1 MKTVITNA
9 RFILEKCVGCKTC
22 THVCPTKAYTP
33 SLNRPLE
40 KLKIAPC
47 SLKCPI
53 GNDIEGFNFLVGD
66 EKYLEAYAL
75 LMETN
80 PLPGT
85 TGRVCHHPCEQ
96 DCNRMKFDE
105 SVSIKSIERFIADS
119 AMTRGYEP
127 VKPKVIRKGS
137 VAVIG
142 AGPAG
147 LSCAFHLGRIG
158 YRVTVFEAAKQ
169 AGGMLRYGIPEYRL
183 PKNVLDWEIRNITS
197 QNVEIMTG
205 RRLGKNLKVG
215 DLKKFDALFI
225 SIGLQNSH
233 PLIIPDES
241 SQGVM
246 SAYDFLRAVNEGRKV
261 NLGKRIAVIGGGN
274 SAVDAV
280 RCLRRM
286 GLRPVILYRR
296 SIDEMP
302 ALASERHE
310 LEREGIEIIPFVMP
324 TRIIAGDG
332 HIRQIECVR
341 TCPGE
346 VGEDGR
352 RIPVPIDGSEFST
365 DVDNVIVA
373 AGESPDFSG
382 LRSFLGVKEN
392 RLVVG
397 PDGITLGKGV
407 FAGGDV
413 ATGAG
418 KVSSAIGSGKKGAL
432 TIHQFLEKG
441 TADQD
446 IVKPEVVSFEEMN
459 PDYFYAAPRNV
470 AGHLEPGLAI
480 RSFDE
485 VCLGYPDDQALKEA
499 HRCFG
504 CAAPPTYKVEDCKG
518 CINCAERCPASAIT
532 IEPLQQ
538 PYTVSI
544 DPGDVDQ
551 EEIMRI
557 CKQVHIHPKQ
567 VVCYCT
573 ETRAEEI
580 VAAILKGAKTPEDV
594 SAMTGARTGCTVL
607 CVQSIIKLLEAAGLP
622 VKPVGTHQIYGKTFT
637 LWDADP
643 GLKKRDEKRGYHF
656 NEDIQLIG
664 KVFEDK

>member
-1 MKTVITNA
+1 MKTIITNA

-40 KLKIAPC
+40 KFKIAPC
-47 SLKCPI
+47 SLKCPV
-53 GNDIEGFNFLVGD
+53 GNDIEGFNSLVGQ

-75 LMETN
+75 LSETN
-80 PLPGT
+80 PMPGT

-96 DCNRMKFDE
+96 DCNRMKFDD

-119 AMTRGYEP
+119 AMARDYEP
-127 VKPKVIRKGS
+127 AKPQVNRKENI
-137 VAVIG
+137 AVIG

-158 YRVTVFEAAKQ
+158 YKVTIFEAAKQ

-183 PKNVLDWEIRNITS
+183 PKKVLDWEIRNITS
-197 QNVEIMTG
+197 QNIEIINDQ
-205 RRLGKNLKVG
+205 RLGKNLKVG
-215 DLKKFDALFI
+215 DLKKFDAVFI
-225 SIGLQNSH
+225 AIGLQNSH
-233 PLIIPDES
+233 RLMIPDES
-241 SQGVM
+241 SQGVI
-246 SAYDFLRAVNEGRKV
+246 SAYDFLREVNEGRKV
-261 NLGKRIAVIGGGN
+261 SLGKKIVVIGGGN

-296 SIDEMP
+296 SIEEMP
-302 ALASERHE
+302 ALVSERQE
-310 LEREGIEIIPFVMP
+310 LLREGIEIIPFVMP

-332 HIRQIECVR
+332 RVRQIECVR

-346 VGEDGR
+346 AGDDGR
-352 RIPVPIDGSEFST
+352 RVPVPIEGSEFTT

-373 AGESPDFSG
+373 AGEAPDFSG
-382 LRSFLGVKEN
+382 LRSHLGVKED

-397 PDGITLGKGV
+397 PDGVTLREGV
-407 FAGGDV
+407 FAGGDI

-418 KVSSAIGSGKKGAL
+418 KVSEAIGSGKKGAL
-432 TIHQFLEKG
+432 AIHQFLEKG
-441 TADQD
+441 IADQGA
-446 IVKPEVVSFEEMN
+446 VKPEVVSFEEMN
-459 PDYFYAAPRNV
+459 PDYFYAAQRNV

-485 VCLGYPDDQALKEA
+485 VCLGYPDDQAVNEA

-532 IEPLQQ
+532 IEPREQ
-538 PYTVSI
+538 PYTVGI
-544 DPGDVDQ
+544 DPDQFDQ

-557 CKQVHIHPKQ
+557 CKKAHIHPKQ

-573 ETRAEEI
+573 DTRAGEI

-594 SAMTGARTGCTVL
+594 SSMTGARTGCTVL
-607 CVQSIIKLLEAAGLP
+607 CVQSIIKLLEASGLE
-622 VKPVGTHQIYGKTFT
+622 VKPVGTHQVYGKTFT
-637 LWDADP
+637 VWDTDP
-643 GLKKRDEKRGYHF
+643 GLKRRDEKRGYHF
-656 NEDIQLIG
+656 DEDIQLIE
-664 KVFEDK
+664 KVFENK